1 MLYDPLPQVAQNI
14 YLQTFEGLQLRA
26 LSRGINTLNGS
37 FNKKN
42 VRGVDYWYFQYT
54 GANSKL
60 IQFFVGPDSDVLRGL
75 IEEKKGAPDTDS
87 LRALAESAIRLG
99 CRPITNEHFKVL
111 SPLEQHGLF
120 AAGAVLVGTHAF
132 IAYGNMLGV
141 RWKDQLGTEDLDF
154 AHAGRSV
161 SVALPSNFS
170 LNTQDVV
177 HSLEM
182 GFLPSSTF
190 GKVFGGSFV
199 HPRQA
204 EFRLDFLTPKTSES
218 DAPIHNEQLGTSLQ
232 PLPFIHF
239 SLEEV
244 EQAVLISSL
253 GPVLVTLPHPARYA
267 VHKLLVFGERTG
279 AYMAKARKDLDQ
291 AAALMDWFLDNKP
304 AVLVQKENSL
314 LKQGKG
320 WERRYAVG
328 VNALANAYSGIHQ
341 RLIKARTSF
350 KEHVHTHDKDG
361 WASET

>member
-14 YLQTFEGLQLRA
+14 YLQTFEGAQLRA
-26 LSRGINTLNGS
+26 LQRGVNALNGS
-37 FNKKN
+37 FNRKK
-42 VRGVDYWYFQYT
+42 VSGIDYWYFQYT

-60 IQFFVGPDSDVLRGL
+60 VQFFVGPDSESLRKL
-75 IEEKKGAPDTDS
+75 IDEKKAAPDSTS
-87 LRALAESAIRLG
+87 LRAMAESAIKLG

-170 LNTQDVV
+170 LNTQDIV

-182 GFLPSSTF
+182 GFLPASTF

-199 HPRQA
+199 HPKQP
-204 EFRLDFLTPKTSES
+204 EFRLDFLTAKTSES
-218 DAPIHNEQLGTSLQ
+218 DAPVFNVQLGTSLQ
-232 PLPFIHF
+232 PLPFIHY

-244 EQAVLISSL
+244 QQVVLLSSL
-253 GPVLVTLPHPARYA
+253 GPVFVTVPHPARYA
-267 VHKLLVFGERTG
+267 VHKLLVFGERSG
-279 AYMAKARKDLDQ
+279 AYVVKAKKDLDQ
-291 AAALMDWFLDNKP
+291 AAALIEWYLNNNS
-304 AVLVQKENSL
+304 AVLLEKESVL
-314 LKQGKG
+314 IGQGKG
-320 WERRYAVG
+320 WQKRYETG
-328 VNALANAYSGIHQ
+328 LKALANTYGQLHK
-341 RLIKARTSF
+341 RLELARASF
-350 KEHVHTHDKDG
+350 RPGDVNKDDG
-361 WASET
+361 WASE